1 MSSSGRNTMALVFP
15 ALDAEQHRE
24 PFGTNPLAVD
34 GHSTPLAG
42 VSCLL
47 VEGDHDAAKDAA
59 SSAPASS
66 HGDETLSPNES
77 LAFGIAT
84 RYQLTPRQRQVLTL
98 LIAGSPP
105 KKIAECLAISAPT
118 MRRHAEELYRKCGV
132 RSQRELLAL
141 VARSTATA
149 RLA

>member
-15 ALDAEQHRE
+15 ALDADQHRG
-24 PFGTNPLAVD
+24 PFDTN
-34 GHSTPLAG
+34 PLAG

-47 VEGDHDAAKDAA
+47 VEGGHDAAKDAA

-66 HGDETLSPNES
+66 HGGETLFRDES
-77 LAFGIAT
+77 LAFGFT
-84 RYQLTPRQRQVLTL
+84 THYRLSPRQGQVLTL
-98 LIAGSPP
+98 LIAGSAP
-105 KKIAECLAISAPT
+105 KAMAQDLALSPSTI
-118 MRRHAEELYRKCGV
+118 RRHAVELYRKCGV

-149 RLA
+149 RLE